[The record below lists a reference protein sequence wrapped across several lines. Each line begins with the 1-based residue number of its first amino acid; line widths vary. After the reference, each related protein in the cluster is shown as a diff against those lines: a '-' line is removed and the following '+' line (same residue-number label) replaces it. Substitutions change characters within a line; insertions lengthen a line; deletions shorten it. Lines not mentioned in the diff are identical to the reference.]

1 MVSRVG
7 EIILDAAQRHG
18 VNPNVLSTIAHLE
31 SRGNPSEKNPK
42 SSAGGLFQFIDS
54 TAKAVG
60 LEDRFDPVQAS
71 DAAARLTKSNAQVLS
86 RTLGRSPSVGELY
99 LAHQQGAGGASRLL
113 SNPNSRASDIVGA
126 EAVRLNGGTPDM
138 TAGEFANLW
147 VSKAD
152 RIAGGAGDAGLL
164 GSEATPQ
171 GGRDTM
177 ANGGIL
183 GGLLGGGQQG
193 GLHAEGGLLG
203 EGGFLSPDRRD
214 RLILALQGMTLNPN
228 QGLQQA
234 ALQGIQSRQQERQTA
249 AQRNQTAEFL
259 RQRGRDDLAGAVES
273 GAIPAQAAV
282 QEALRPPSAPETR
295 VVEGRLVNAQT
306 GDVIADFSS
315 SGNVTQITGRDLI
328 DRHGVDP
335 TQIDPNSLFNVSP
348 DGKVTQISGGGVE
361 VNVGGERE
369 TAFQKEVGKVLGQQ
383 ATSIIEQ
390 GAAASRNLVEL
401 RALEATLDAA
411 PQGAAGQITGLAGRL
426 GLPVEGVSDVQAAE
440 AIISRLVPQQR
451 PPGSGTMSDA
461 DLALFRQSLPQIAN
475 QPGGNKRI
483 IETMRDIAEYDVN
496 RAQIA
501 QRLISGEISQ
511 EQAFSEYA
519 KLSNPL
525 GWVREGFKPTQS
537 GGEQQQAGQ
546 AQQQGRATHRFNPE
560 TGQIEA
566 IR

>member
-1 MVSRVG
+1 MAQAEVIQGLLQRGVPPH
-7 EIILDAAQRHG
+7 IAAG
-18 VNPNVLSTIAHLE
+18 IAGNIAVE
-31 SRGNPSEKNPK
+31 SRFDPGINEISPLVPGSR
-42 SSAGGLFQFIDS
+42 GGFGLFQHTGPRRRALEAFAQQRGVPVNDLN
-54 TAKAVG
+54 TQLDFALQELQTTEKAAG
-60 LEDRFDPVQAS
+60 EALFKAQTPEE
-71 DAAARLTKSNAQVLS
+71 AARVFSEKFLRPGIPHLDRRISAA
-86 RTLGRSPSVGELY
+86 RSIF
-99 LAHQQGAGGASRLL
+99 GG
-113 SNPNSRASDIVGA
+113 G
-126 EAVRLNGGTPDM
+126 
-138 TAGEFANLW
+138 
-147 VSKAD
+147 
-152 RIAGGAGDAGLL
+152 GDAGLL
-164 GSEATPQ
+164 GGETTPQ
-171 GGRDTM
+171 GGRDNM
-177 ANGGIL
+177 ANGL
-183 GGLLGGGQQG
+183 GGLLGGGRQSGQPG
-193 GLHAEGGLLG
+193 GIRAEGGLLG
-203 EGGFLSPDRRD
+203 EGGLLSPDRRD

-234 ALQGIQSRQQERQTA
+234 ALQGIQGRQQQRQTREQA
-249 AQRNQTAEFL
+249 NRTAEFL

-273 GAIPAQAAV
+273 GAVPAQVAV
-282 QEALRPPSAPETR
+282 QEALRPAAAPETR

-328 DRHGVDP
+328 EKHGVDP
-335 TQIDPNSLFNVSP
+335 TQIDPNSLFNVAP
-348 DGKVTQISGGGVE
+348 DGRVTQISGGGIE

-390 GAAASRNLVEL
+390 GSAASRNLVEL
-401 RALEATLDAA
+401 RALESTLEAA
-411 PQGAAGQITGLAGRL
+411 PQGATGQITSLAGRL

-483 IETMRDIAEYDVN
+483 IETMRNIAEYDVK

-511 EQAFSEYA
+511 DQAFSEYA

-525 GWVREGFKPTQS
+525 GWVREGFKPSQGGGDPQS
-537 GGEQQQAGQ
+537 QGQ
-546 AQQQGRATHRFNPE
+546 TQQQGRATHRFNPE
-560 TGQIEA
+560 TGQIEV

>member
-1 MVSRVG
+1 MARQEVIQGLLRRGVPPHIAAGIAGNIAVESG
-7 EIILDAAQRHG
+7 FNPGINEIRPVVPG
-18 VNPNVLSTIAHLE
+18 
-31 SRGNPSEKNPK
+31 SRG
-42 SSAGGLFQFIDS
+42 GFGLFQHTGPRRRALEAFAQQRGTPVGDLDTQLDFALQELRTTEKAAGEELFKAR
-54 TAKAVG
+54 TA
-60 LEDRFDPVQAS
+60 E
-71 DAAARLTKSNAQVLS
+71 DAARIFSERFLRPGVPHLDRRISAAQ
-86 RTLGRSPSVGELY
+86 
-99 LAHQQGAGGASRLL
+99 QIFGGGG
-113 SNPNSRASDIVGA
+113 SD
-126 EAVRLNGGTPDM
+126 
-138 TAGEFANLW
+138 
-147 VSKAD
+147 
-152 RIAGGAGDAGLL
+152 GLL
-164 GSEATPQ
+164 GGDTSPQ

-483 IETMRDIAEYDVN
+483 IETMRDIAEYDVK